1 MVFSTGTAVVPFEV
15 EYRDDRIGVEERVR
29 RMADPG
35 FGRVLTEHMVTIRW
49 SVESGWHGGR
59 VQPYTSLHLD
69 PATIGLHYGQIVFEG
84 LKAYSQVDGSVGV
97 FRPDAAARR
106 LRQSARRLVM
116 PELPESL
123 FIQAIEELIRA
134 DRDWV
139 PREVGK
145 SLYLRPVMLATEV
158 DLGLHPAREYLFLLI
173 AFVTDGFFAGPLR
186 PLTVWLCDD
195 FSRAAPGGTGRAK
208 CPGNYA
214 ASLLAQQQAHER
226 GCDQVIWLDAAKREW
241 VEEMGGMNPFFIL
254 DRPGMP
260 ELVTPELSDTILP
273 GITRDSLL
281 VLARDR
287 GYATTERPFS
297 VAEWRSA
304 CAAGTMLEAFACGT
318 AAIVTPIGT
327 VRSASGDWTVGN
339 GEPGPVTLRLR
350 EALVEIHHG
359 IAPDPADW
367 IHSIR

>member
-1 MVFSTGTAVVPFEV
+1 MVTSPSAPALPFDTA
-15 EYRDDRIGVEERVR
+15 YREDRIGHAERAR

-49 SVESGWHGGR
+49 SAGTGWHDGR
-59 VQPYTSLHLD
+59 VEPYRSLTFD

-84 LKAYSQVDGSVGV
+84 LKAYAQAGGGVGI

-106 LRQSARRLVM
+106 LQESARRMAM
-116 PELPESL
+116 PELPEAL
-123 FIQAIEELIRA
+123 FVQALEELVRA

-139 PREVGK
+139 PGEVGK
-145 SLYLRPVMLATEV
+145 SLYLRPMVLATEA

-173 AFVTDGFFAGPLR
+173 AFVTDRFFAGPVR
-186 PLTVWLCDD
+186 PLSVWLCDD
-195 FSRAAPGGTGRAK
+195 YSRAAPGGTGRAK

-226 GCDQVIWLDAAKREW
+226 GCDQVIWLDATTRER
-241 VEEMGGMNPFFIL
+241 VEEMGGMNVFFVL
-254 DRPGMP
+254 DRPGGP
-260 ELVTPELSDTILP
+260 ELVTPGLGDTILP

-287 GYATTERPFS
+287 GLATTERPFT
-297 VAEWRSA
+297 VAEWRTA
-304 CAAGTMLEAFACGT
+304 CADTTMPEAFACGT
-318 AAIVTPIGT
+318 AAVVTPIGT
-327 VRSASGDWTVGN
+327 VRSRAGDWTVGN

-350 EALVEIHHG
+350 EELVEIQHG
-359 IAPDPADW
+359 IVPDAHGW